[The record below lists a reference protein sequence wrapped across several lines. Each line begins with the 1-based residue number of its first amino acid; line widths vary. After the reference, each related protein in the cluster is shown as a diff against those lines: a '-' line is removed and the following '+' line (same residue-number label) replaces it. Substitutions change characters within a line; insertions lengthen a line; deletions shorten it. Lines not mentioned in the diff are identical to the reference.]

1 MSLGDPL
8 SGARPGDEVELAIL
22 ERVRGTAAESKRLGS
37 DMRLLKE
44 MMAGLEDEMQDLAR

>member
-22 ERVRGTAAESKRLGS
+22 ERVRGTAEESKRLSS

-44 MMAGLEDEMQDLAR
+44 MMLGLEGEVRDL